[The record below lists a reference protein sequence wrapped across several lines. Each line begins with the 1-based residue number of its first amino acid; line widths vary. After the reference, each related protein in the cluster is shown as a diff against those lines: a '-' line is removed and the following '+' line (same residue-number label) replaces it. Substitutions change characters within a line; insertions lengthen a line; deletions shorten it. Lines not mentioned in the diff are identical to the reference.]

1 MNEPYTMLP
10 NWLIDAM
17 PAMSEAE
24 IKVCIVVAR
33 KTIGWHKEA
42 DRISLT
48 QFERATGLHRETV
61 AIGIAAAEKRGMI
74 AVARQRGKC
83 NEYRLAGGPICF
95 DTTSRKN
102 RLVTSRKIR
111 HTKESILRDSK
122 KADPIDF
129 GQFRAAYT
137 ELPLDDQLPF

>member
-1 MNEPYTMLP
+1 MSAEPYTMLP

-17 PAMSEAE
+17 PDMGEAE

-33 KTIGWHKEA
+33 KTIGWHKES

-95 DTTSRKN
+95 DTTSRKI

-111 HTKESILRDSK
+111 HTKESISRDFQK
-122 KADPIDF
+122 NEPVDF
-129 GQFRAAYT
+129 SHFVAEYT
-137 ELPLDDQLPF
+137 DRHLDDPF